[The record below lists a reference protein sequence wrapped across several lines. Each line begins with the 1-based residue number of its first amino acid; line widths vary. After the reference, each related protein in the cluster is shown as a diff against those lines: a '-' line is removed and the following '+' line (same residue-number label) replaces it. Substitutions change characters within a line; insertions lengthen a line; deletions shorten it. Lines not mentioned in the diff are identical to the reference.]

1 MGDVGIIYKILPE
14 DLEVNVE
21 DLMKRIEEQVKD
33 MVKIKGMQIKPIAFG
48 LNAILM
54 YIIVKDEAGVTEKF
68 EEKVKSIKGVG
79 EIEVEEMSL
88 V

>member
-54 YIIVKDEAGVTEKF
+54 YIIVKDEAGITEKF
-68 EEKVKSIKGVG
+68 EEKVKNIKGVG

-88 V
+88 L

>member
-14 DLEVNVE
+14 DLDVNVE
-21 DLMKRIEEQVKD
+21 DLMKRIEEGVKD
-33 MVKIKGMQIKPIAFG
+33 TVKIKGMQIKPIAFG

-54 YIIVKDEAGVTEKF
+54 YIIVKDEAGITEKF
-68 EEKVKSIKGVG
+68 EERVKSIKGVG

-88 V
+88 L